1 MRGSSASGAA
11 LPKEFFNRPDL
22 TRQETEF
29 LVNLAKEMCMEVIFY
44 AQENGGTVKWRLME
58 TKAGV
63 QIFQGEEFGG
73 NDDLTYVCGVNTIKA
88 SLAEVADIFNIASEE
103 KLAEYSRVF
112 EPDLID
118 MLSIYDLA
126 TPTPDNPMHYIG
138 VRWAAVESTSPLV
151 RNRDFCYLECQ
162 DEFVDTRTGKQGW
175 VRCMH
180 SINIPSCV
188 SLEKTLGYVRGSYYR
203 SGFVFVETDKPGFLD
218 VTHIL
223 QVNFKG
229 RVPPWIK
236 RQTLRQRVQSISR
249 IDKHFQMKKLS
260 AGRILGDIDLP
271 SKKHV
276 SNCHWCARKFDP
288 LFTRKFRCRKCGQVV
303 CKHCSSH
310 WDLIL
315 PYSGEKRVRIC
326 TMCSNLCR
334 NESDGGDDRL
344 SNDQFT
350 PEPAYAPPG
359 RAASQH
365 QSQHRQSS
373 AASSFS
379 MAGDEMHGRSRPSSS
394 SSLPHVT
401 TGYAKSTLSHSVS
414 LQPPSQSL
422 VPVGSLHQA
431 PRYQPATE
439 TQSSYHYDKAPS
451 AFGDLQSDYESMYES
466 NPFERLAQ
474 HSNNAPANVA
484 AYKSFQQRNV
494 SSASSVDFEMPE
506 LQNRMRARRQDDNQ
520 SEFMESVRSIRL
532 GSGWDVDNRTDLFTA
547 DNFGESD
554 VSFDTLDRAWSTHFK
569 KQGSGS
575 SMASTSYAYP
585 PPQGYANEQPPA
597 YSQPPSFEPP
607 PVYYSRPP
615 SNTGLDHAMARL
627 RVQDHSYEP
636 SPYQYR

>member
-1 MRGSSASGAA
+1 MRKSSATGAA

-22 TRQETEF
+22 TRQESEF

-88 SLAEVADIFNIASEE
+88 SLAEVASIFNISSEE

-126 TPTPDNPMHYIG
+126 TPSPENPMHYIG

-203 SGFVFVETDKPGFLD
+203 SGFVFVETDKPGYLD

-249 IDKHFQMKKLS
+249 IDKFFQMKKLS

-276 SNCHWCARKFDP
+276 ANCHWCARKFD
-288 LFTRKFRCRKCGQVV
+288 LIFTRKFRCRKCGQVV

-310 WDLIL
+310 WDLYL

-334 NESDGGDDRL
+334 NESDAGDDRL
-344 SNDQFT
+344 SNDQFM
-350 PEPAYAPPG
+350 PEPSYVQPQA
-359 RAASQH
+359 RAASMH
-365 QSQHRQSS
+365 RASVVSQPRP
-373 AASSFS
+373 SFS
-379 MAGDEMHGRSRPSSS
+379 IVGDDYPRSRPASA

-401 TGYAKSTLSHSVS
+401 TGYSKSIAPQPTLVQATS
-414 LQPPSQSL
+414 LPPQS
-422 VPVGSLHQA
+422 
-431 PRYQPATE
+431 RYQPAIDS
-439 TQSSYHYDKAPS
+439 QSSYHYDEHPGAFAPS
-451 AFGDLQSDYESMYES
+451 EYESMYET
-466 NPFERLAQ
+466 NPFERLPQ
-474 HSNNAPANVA
+474 NNPPAHL
-484 AYKSFQQRNV
+484 QQRGV
-494 SSASSVDFEMPE
+494 SSASQVDFEMPE
-506 LQNRMRARRQDDNQ
+506 LENRMRARRQDDNQ

-554 VSFDTLDRAWSTHFK
+554 VSFDTLDRAWSKHFK
-569 KQGSGS
+569 QSGS
-575 SMASTSYAYP
+575 VVSTQSQAMPPRYP
-585 PPQGYANEQPPA
+585 PADDRSGYFAPPA
-597 YSQPPSFEPP
+597 DDRSGYFAP
-607 PVYYSRPP
+607 PVDHRLDQAMSRLYVGSHEH
-615 SNTGLDHAMARL
+615 SN
-627 RVQDHSYEP
+627 YEP